1 MRSIVSPAV
10 RTFGAGIA
18 ALVVAS
24 LFACPLALA
33 GAKTDTV
40 LRATLKNGLRVV
52 IVRDA
57 MAPVVSTSVNY
68 LVGSDEAPK
77 GFPGMA
83 HAQEHMMFRGSPGLS
98 SSQLAQIGGMM
109 GGDFNAD
116 TQESVTQY
124 LFTVPAD
131 DINVALHIDAIRMRG
146 VNDSAKDWAKERGA
160 IEQEVA
166 RDMSSPDYVL
176 YTKLRAAMFAGTP
189 YAHDALGTRP
199 SFNKTT
205 AAMLHRFYNR
215 WYAPNNAILVFV
227 GDLNPQ
233 RTLAEVRRLYSS
245 IPAKKLPARPVYH
258 PQSVKAVTLT
268 MPTDQPAAS
277 TVIAMRMPGP
287 SSPDFPALEVLADV
301 LASQRGALYAMVPQ
315 GKALQT
321 DFELSALPKASL
333 AYAAASYPAG
343 ANAAAVRQ
351 QMLQILQNIREHGVP
366 PALVAA
372 AKLQEKT
379 QAGMQKQSIEGLAS
393 LWSEALTVYHL
404 PSPNA
409 DLKRI
414 EKVTVADVD
423 RVARKYLDLSH
434 AITLV
439 TKPRGAGA
447 PVVSGGF
454 GGQESI
460 VLPKEKAPSLPAWAS
475 SALARL
481 HVPHSTLSP
490 SVSVLPNG
498 LTLIVQP
505 EYVSNTVSVYG
516 HIKNRQQTEAP
527 KDKQG
532 VGGIL
537 DQLFNFGTKSMNRLQ
552 FQAALDAI
560 GANES
565 AGSDFGLNV
574 PAREFQRG
582 VALLA
587 QNELEPALPPAMLTI
602 LKEEMA
608 QVLAQREHSPDYLT
622 DVAIRKALFPPTDPS
637 LKLAT
642 PKTVLSLSMGDVKH
656 YYHTVFRPDLT
667 TIVVMGPVTPAAA
680 RKVIERYFGGWQ
692 AHGPKPQT
700 ELPKVP
706 PNRPALIAVPDP
718 ARVQDR
724 VVMAETVGLTRS
736 NPDYYAL
743 NLGNA
748 VLGGGFYSTRLSI
761 DLRKNAGLVYTVNS
775 ELVSGKTRSIYLIAY
790 ASDPQNVSKASTI
803 ATEDLKSML
812 TAPPSSREL
821 LQAKALLL
829 RQIPLNEASFG
840 GIAQEFIHLHDLG
853 LPLDEPT
860 LAARR
865 YMAVSG
871 KDVQAAFQKWLRP
884 ADMIRVSEGPAP
896 K

>member
-1 MRSIVSPAV
+1 MRKSVPLAI
-10 RTFGAGIA
+10 RILGAGFVA
-18 ALVVAS
+18 FVVAS
-24 LFACPLALA
+24 FLACPLALA
-33 GAKTDTV
+33 GTKPDTV

-52 IVRDA
+52 IVRDP

-68 LVGSDEAPK
+68 LVGSDEAPE

-98 SSQLAQIGGMM
+98 SSQLAEIGGMM

-131 DINVALHIDAIRMRG
+131 DIDIALHIDAIRMRG

-205 AAMLHRFYNR
+205 AAMLHHFYDR
-215 WYAPNNAILVFV
+215 WYAPNNAILVIV
-227 GDLNPQ
+227 GDLDPKS
-233 RTLAEVRRLYSS
+233 TLAEVRRLYSA
-245 IPAKKLPARPVYH
+245 IPAKKLPARPTYH
-258 PQSVKAVTLT
+258 PQPVKAVTLT

-301 LASQRGALYAMVPQ
+301 LASQRGALYAMVPE
-315 GKALQT
+315 GKALQAG
-321 DFELSALPKASL
+321 FQLSALPKASL
-333 AYAAASYPAG
+333 AYAAASYPVG
-343 ANAAAVRQ
+343 ADAAAVRQ

-366 PALVAA
+366 PGLVAA

-404 PSPNA
+404 PSPDA

-423 RVARKYLDLSH
+423 RVARKYLTLSH
-434 AITLV
+434 AIILV

-447 PVVSGGF
+447 PVVSSGF
-454 GGQESI
+454 GGQEAI

-505 EYVSNTVSVYG
+505 EYVSNAVSVYG

-527 KDKQG
+527 ADKQG

-574 PAREFQRG
+574 PVKEFQRG

-587 QNELEPALPPAMLTI
+587 QNELEPALPPAILNI
-602 LKEEMA
+602 LKKETA
-608 QVLAQREHSPDYLT
+608 QVLAQREHSPDFLT

-642 PKTVLSLSMGDVKH
+642 PKTVLSLTMGDIKH

-680 RKVIERYFGGWQ
+680 RKVIERYFGSWQ
-692 AHGPKPQT
+692 EHGPKPQT

-865 YMAVSG
+865 YMAISG

-884 ADMIRVSEGPAP
+884 AAMIRVSEGPAP